1 MTENEIA
8 DSTRDVKPPESWLL
22 TLSREFG
29 RTIRLGKNGVDLV
42 ADAACGAANTTRNIT
57 KKIITL
63 PRRDHSLSSSEEALF
78 EKLGSKVAE
87 CPADD
92 YLSLKNDL
100 EFWNLVKQLHSIRGK
115 VGKEAVAQQEPQ
127 QDEPSDS
134 SAEGSESAEAVA
146 EVGPEEEDAPENAVP
161 EESTT
166 PEENATP
173 EEDTTSEESAAP
185 EEPKTAKPSKEG

>member
-100 EFWNLVKQLHSIRGK
+100 EFWNLVRQLHSIRGK
-115 VGKEAVAQQEPQ
+115 VAKATVAEEEPQ
-127 QDEPSDS
+127 QE
-134 SAEGSESAEAVA
+134 ESAEAVSDVRSA
-146 EVGPEEEDAPENAVP
+146 EEDAPDGAV
-161 EESTT
+161 
-166 PEENATP
+166 
-173 EEDTTSEESAAP
+173 P
-185 EEPKTAKPSKEG
+185 EEPKTAKPPAED